1 MFCFPWIPH
10 SLYTISAT
18 MILIYNVSCRFL
30 LCDVDIDECE
40 VGTSNCTQICR
51 NKDGGFSCS
60 CEGGYE
66 IDSDNRTCK
75 GIVVISDQ

>member
-1 MFCFPWIPH
+1 
-10 SLYTISAT
+10 
-18 MILIYNVSCRFL
+18 MILTNSVSCLFS

-40 VGTSNCTQICR
+40 VGTSNCTQICT
-51 NKDGGFSCS
+51 NEDVGFSCT

-75 GIVVISDQ
+75 GIVVISDL